1 MEMTDELIEL
11 QRENER
17 LRLENEKLKEALD
30 SGEQRLG
37 EFMKH
42 LNHGIRTPL
51 NASVGLTNLMLH
63 NKLSEAEKLAYIKNI
78 EQSGIAVQR
87 MLNDLL
93 DYSYLE
99 TEEIALEESEYSLSE
114 LFGEVDGELR
124 VRTGGKDIKEYLD
137 LDPDLPSVL
146 YGDKNR
152 LKQIILS
159 VVNNAVR
166 FTLHGAIY
174 FKVRVDFHEDSDR
187 AVLFFSI
194 RDTGLGFD
202 QKTVERLFEPFA
214 GSEKIFHSTADG
226 TGLELSI
233 ARRLVELM
241 SGGMQAHSEKGVG
254 TEIFFTIP
262 QRVVDRTP
270 LQAAGGF
277 VDDEF
282 HFIAPKA
289 KVLIVDDNEMNL
301 TVALGHLAP
310 LQMEIDTATNGCEAI
325 EKIES
330 KKYDLVFMDH
340 MMPQMDGVEAVHIL
354 RKKEDVYFK
363 HLPIIALS
371 ANVLE
376 KSKKIFK
383 EAGMNDFLEK
393 PVKPMDIVSAT
404 KRWLPKNLIERTQ
417 EATFEIQVEENLPI
431 ITGINS
437 KEGVK
442 YSGSKTRWME
452 MLGDFYHIIDFKSKK
467 IEDDL
472 ALGDIK
478 AFTIEVHALKNTAR
492 LIGAMEL
499 SEEFFELEK
508 LGDEKAERLL
518 AEKTPKVLVHFRQYK
533 DALKDYAFSEEEQE
547 KNLVS
552 NEEIVLA
559 LKEIREAIDGFDLD
573 GADAGMERLN
583 TYTVPEEYKERM
595 KKLRALVADVAMEEV
610 IRETSALIEELS
622 R

>member
-1 MEMTDELIEL
+1 MEITEEFIEL

-63 NKLSEAEKLAYIKNI
+63 NKLSEAEKIAYIKNI

-99 TEEIALEESEYSLSE
+99 TEEIELEESEYRLSE

-174 FKVRVDFHEDSDR
+174 FKVRVDLREDCDR

-202 QKTVERLFEPFA
+202 EKTVARLFEPFA

-262 QRVVDRTP
+262 QRVIDRTP
-270 LQAAGGF
+270 LQKNGEV

-282 HFIAPKA
+282 HFIAPRA

-301 TVALGHLAP
+301 TVAKGHLEP
-310 LQMEIDTATNGCEAI
+310 LKMEVDTAKDGCEAI

-363 HLPIIALS
+363 HLPVIALS

-376 KSKKIFK
+376 KSKKLFK

-404 KRWLPKNLIERTQ
+404 RRWLPKNLIEKTK
-417 EATFEIQVEENLPI
+417 EATFEIQREDNLPV

-437 KEGVK
+437 QEGVK

-508 LGDEKAERLL
+508 LGDEKAEELL

-533 DALKDYAFSEEEQE
+533 DTLQNYAFSEEEQE
-547 KNLVS
+547 KSLVS
-552 NEEIVLA
+552 NEEIITA
-559 LKEIREAIDGFDLD
+559 LKEIRDAIDGFDLD
-573 GADAGMERLN
+573 GADAGMEKLN
-583 TYTVPEEYKERM
+583 TYTIPEEYKERM

-610 IRETSALIEELS
+610 IKETSALIEELG

>member
-1 MEMTDELIEL
+1 MAMTDELLTL
-11 QRENER
+11 QRENEQ
-17 LRLENEKLKEALD
+17 LRLENEKLRETVAY
-30 SGEQRLG
+30 SEIRLRD
-37 EFMKH
+37 FMKN

-63 NKLSEAEKLAYIKNI
+63 NKLTEDEKVTYIKNI
-78 EQSGIAVQR
+78 EQSGITVQR
-87 MLNDLL
+87 ILNDLL

-99 TEEIALEESEYSLSE
+99 TEEIELDEKEYRLSE
-114 LFGEVDGELR
+114 LFGEIDGELR

-146 YGDKNR
+146 YGDKER

-166 FTLHGAIY
+166 FTLRGAIY

-202 QKTVERLFEPFA
+202 EKTVEHLFDPFV
-214 GSEKIFHSTADG
+214 GSEKVMPSMADG

-241 SGGMQAHSEKGVG
+241 TGGIQAHSEKGVG

-262 QRVVDRTP
+262 QKVIDRTP
-270 LQAAGGF
+270 LQLQGEV

-289 KVLIVDDNEMNL
+289 KVLLVDDNEMNL
-301 TVALGHLAP
+301 TVAKGHLAP
-310 LQMEIDTATNGCEAI
+310 LQMHVDVAVNGGDAI
-325 EKIES
+325 EKIEANR
-330 KKYDLVFMDH
+330 YDLVFMDH
-340 MMPQMDGVEAVHIL
+340 MMPEMDGVEAVRIL
-354 RKKEDVYFK
+354 RKKEDVYYRT
-363 HLPIIALS
+363 LPIIALS

-393 PVKPMDIVSAT
+393 PVKPMDIIAAT
-404 KRWLPKNLIERTQ
+404 KRWLPQ
-417 EATFEIQVEENLPI
+417 ELKEKTEEPTFEIKNEDDLPEI
-431 ITGINS
+431 DGLNPA
-437 KEGVK
+437 EGVK
-442 YSGSKTRWME
+442 YSGSKTRWLE
-452 MLGDFYHIIDFKSKK
+452 MLADFYHIIDFKTKK
-467 IEDDL
+467 IEEDL
-472 ALGDIK
+472 SKGDI
-478 AFTIEVHALKNTAR
+478 AAYTIEVHALKNTAR

-499 SEEFFELEK
+499 SEEFFELEQ
-508 LGDEKAERLL
+508 LGDKKDVPRLE
-518 AEKTPKVLVHFRQYK
+518 EKTPLVLSHFVRYK
-533 DALKDYAFSEEEQE
+533 DVLKPYAFAEEEKE
-547 KNLVS
+547 RNLVS
-552 NEEIVLA
+552 NEEIVAVLT
-559 LKEIREAIDGFDLD
+559 EIREAIDGFDLD
-573 GADAGMERLN
+573 GADAGMDKLN
-583 TYTVPEEYKERM
+583 TYTVPEEYKGRM
-595 KKLRALVADVAMEEV
+595 KKLRALVADVAMEDV
-610 IRETSALIEELS
+610 IKETTALIEELS